1 MSTKKNKNS
10 IPSCNFENQDRCP
23 SCGSPC
29 NIEKDLD
36 DKDYCNNCRPKKV
49 NDERIIRKDI

>member
-1 MSTKKNKNS
+1 MSNKKNKNS
-10 IPSCNFENQDRCP
+10 TPSSNFENQDRCP

-29 NIEKDLD
+29 NVEKDLD

-49 NDERIIRKDI
+49 SNERISR